1 MSHPDP
7 TAEHKPDQRV
17 IPIFIDHVKYDA
29 PSHQMTGAQLR
40 ALPKPPVGEDRD
52 LWLEIPGPKDDELID
67 PAKTYEVKP
76 GSHYYT
82 APKTINPG
90 ADSHA
95 VAGEG

>member
-1 MSHPDP
+1 MNDP
-7 TAEHKPDQRV
+7 NPVAKQAHDHRV

-29 PSHQMTGAQLR
+29 PSEHMTGAQLR
-40 ALPKPPVGEDRD
+40 SLPKPPIAEDRD

-67 PAKTYEVKP
+67 PVKKYEVKA

-90 ADSHA
+90 AHGYA
-95 VAGEG
+95 VTGER